1 MQKKCTTGRKF
12 IYIVLI
18 TMAIAFTCGQIALA
32 APPTPITDMKSQV
45 GTVTASLCSDPA
57 VTLTLNKVLAAKT
70 ATITLTGTVCNKG
83 LRDYVGTVPM
93 DAFFMVYTWH
103 PPKTPAQEG
112 DVKTFSHNPMGNTL
126 KKGECKT
133 VTKVYTIN
141 GVSKWTEANSTETG
155 KRAAKQFVFGVDK
168 MNLSQAGGTSFSKT
182 ENCSMDNDRA
192 WKEIYYIESA
202 PLIVNPGQ
210 GTIPSAQTKEL
221 DPKKIAHPDW
231 LNPQPEPPL
240 PK

>member
-1 MQKKCTTGRKF
+1 MKNKGQTGREF
-12 IYIVLI
+12 IHIVLI
-18 TMAIAFTCGQIALA
+18 TMTIVFTFGQIAFA

-45 GTVTASLCSDPA
+45 GTVAASLCSDPS

-70 ATITLTGTVCNKG
+70 ATITLTGTVCNTG
-83 LRDYVGTVPM
+83 LRDYIGTVPM

-141 GVSKWTEANSTETG
+141 GVAKWTEANSMETG
-155 KRAAKQFVFGVDK
+155 TRAAKQFVFGVDK
-168 MNLSQAGGTSFSKT
+168 MNLSQAGATSFSKT
-182 ENCSMDNDRA
+182 ENCSIDNDRA

-202 PLIVNPGQ
+202 PLIINPGQ
-210 GTIPSAQTKEL
+210 GTLPSTQTKES
-221 DPKKIAHPDW
+221 DPKKIVHPNW

>member
-1 MQKKCTTGRKF
+1 MKENRRTGNQF
-12 IYIVLI
+12 IGIVLI
-18 TMAIAFTCGQIALA
+18 IMAIVLSFGQVSVA

-45 GTVTASLCSDPA
+45 GTVAASLCSDPS
-57 VTLTLNKVLAAKT
+57 VKLVMNKVLIAKT
-70 ATITLTGTVCNKG
+70 ATITLTGTVCNTG
-83 LRDYVGTVPM
+83 LRDYVGTAPM

-112 DVKTFSHNPMGNTL
+112 DVKTFSHNPIGNTL

-133 VTKVYTIN
+133 VTQVYTIN
-141 GVSKWTEANSTETG
+141 GVTKWIDANSTETG
-155 KRAAKQFVFGVDK
+155 KQAAKQFVFGVDK
-168 MNLSQAGGTSFSKT
+168 TNLSQAGGTSFSKT
-182 ENCSMDNDRA
+182 ENCSIDNDRA

-202 PLIVNPGQ
+202 ALIINPGQ
-210 GTIPSAQTKEL
+210 GTLPATQTKEL
-221 DPKKIAHPDW
+221 DPKKIVHPNW